1 MDNLGVLVWALVGLR
16 LAILVVQIAVSRGRR
31 ATSPMRQRVDPCL
44 GPVTGLPP
52 QPSPTAEDIVQDRL
66 LCGAMSRE
74 DFRTEMARLAAQDD
88 LSHPVSPP

>member
-1 MDNLGVLVWALVGLR
+1 
-16 LAILVVQIAVSRGRR
+16 
-31 ATSPMRQRVDPCL
+31 
-44 GPVTGLPP
+44 
-52 QPSPTAEDIVQDRL
+52 VQDRL